1 MPACSSSFIGSRR
14 GQSRTGCKDGL
25 LELWHVC
32 SVLPDPRKRRG
43 VRHSVAS
50 VVALSVAAVA
60 AGSRSLSAIGAWAQD
75 LPLTCRCG
83 FGVDRAVPSVATFT
97 RVLGGV
103 DPDVLDA
110 VLCAWISARRGP
122 GGSVGPVA
130 VDGKTARGA
139 RRPDGTRV
147 HLFAAIG
154 HDGIPV
160 GQVIAPTKGFEIAA
174 FRTLLDRADLHGRV
188 VTADALHTQ
197 TAHAHYLHAHGAYY
211 AFTVKANQP
220 SLRKRLVALPWDQV
234 PVAHVNVEAGH
245 GRRERRDVQL
255 ITKVHP
261 RLGFP
266 HARLAAKI
274 TRSVV
279 RTGARKA
286 TRESAY
292 VISSLPEQTTAAQVA
307 ALVRGHW
314 SIENRLHWVRD
325 VTYDEDRSPVRTG
338 TLPAVMATLRNV
350 ALGLLRTA
358 GTHNIAA
365 ANAALARKPE
375 RVLTLIEPPRIILT

>member
-1 MPACSSSFIGSRR
+1 MSWPW
-14 GQSRTGCKDGL
+14 
-25 LELWHVC
+25 LW
-32 SVLPDPRKRRG
+32 PWP
-43 VRHSVAS
+43 
-50 VVALSVAAVA
+50 
-60 AGSRSLSAIGAWAQD
+60 AGSKPMSPVGAWAQG
-75 LPLTCRCG
+75 LPLTCRRG

-97 RVLGGV
+97 RVLSGV
-103 DPDVLDA
+103 DPYVLDA
-110 VLCAWISARRGP
+110 VLCAWTAARRRP

-139 RRPDGTRV
+139 RRRDRTGV

-211 AFTVKANQP
+211 GFTVKANQP
-220 SLRKRLVALPWDQV
+220 SLRERMVTLPWDQV

-245 GRRERRDVQL
+245 GRCERRDVQR

-266 HARLAAKI
+266 HARRVAKI
-274 TRSVV
+274 TRCVV
-279 RTGARKA
+279 RTGAHIA
-286 TRESAY
+286 ALESAY
-292 VISSLPEQTTAAQVA
+292 GISSLPEQTTAAQVA

-325 VTYDEDRSPVRTG
+325 VTDDEDRSTVRTG
-338 TLPAVMATLRNV
+338 TLAAVMATLRNV

-358 GTHNIAA
+358 GAHNIAA
-365 ANAALARKPE
+365 ANAAPVSVKSRE
-375 RVLTLIEPPRIILT
+375 TDRR